1 MQQSKKKFS
10 IGDLVE
16 YSDNLPFAMHSSNV
30 GVVVEILNLKEEWRK
45 LEEDANPEYAKGFLE
60 ELKMFHALKGV
71 EKKPD
76 QYPQQRQEML
86 EKMLRKGMSVEDMEI
101 KDEDYL
107 VRVVWTSGESYVEH
121 PADLDIVLKVKEVPD
136 GER

>member
-1 MQQSKKKFS
+1 MQQPRKKFS

-16 YSDNLPFAMHSSNV
+16 YSDNLPFAMHSSSV

-45 LEEDANPEYAKGFLE
+45 LEEDTNPEYAKGFLE

>member
-1 MQQSKKKFS
+1 MQQQNKFS

-30 GVVVEILNLKEEWRK
+30 GVVVEILDLKEEWQK
-45 LEEDANPEYAKGFLE
+45 LEDGENPEYAKGFLE

-76 QYPQQRQEML
+76 QYPQERQEML
-86 EKMLRKGMSVEDMEI
+86 EKMLRKGMSLE
-101 KDEDYL
+101 EDYKESSYL
-107 VRVVWTSGESYVEH
+107 IRVVWTSGESYVEH
-121 PADLDIVLKVKEVPD
+121 PDDLKIVLRIKEVPD